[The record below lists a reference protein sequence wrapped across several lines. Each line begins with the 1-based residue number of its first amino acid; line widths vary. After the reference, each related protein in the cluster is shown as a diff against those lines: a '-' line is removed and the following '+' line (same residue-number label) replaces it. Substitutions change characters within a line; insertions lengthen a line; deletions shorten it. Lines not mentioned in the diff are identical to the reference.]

1 VTRKGYRLLPH
12 TADLLVEVRAADF
25 PAVCAA
31 SVEALFSLLTDRRTI
46 RPTERRTLRPAPG
59 SPEEELRS
67 ILQQAL
73 LLFSL
78 HRFLVRDAGATMV
91 DGRVVVAV
99 RGERLDGAR
108 HPVYREIKAVTAHAL
123 AAWKGPSGF
132 TARFVLDV

>member
-1 VTRKGYRLLPH
+1 VTRRGYRLLPH

-25 PAVCAA
+25 PTLCAA
-31 SVEALFSLLTDRRTI
+31 SVEALYSLLTDRRRV
-46 RPTERRTLRPAPG
+46 RPAERRTLDPVAG
-59 SPEEELRS
+59 SPEEVLRAV
-67 ILQQAL
+67 LRQAL

-78 HRFLVRDAGATMV
+78 DRFLVRDAGATMV

-123 AAWKGPSGF
+123 AATGGPSGF